1 MKDQTKLIAALLVGA
16 AAGAAISLLITSD
29 KGTELRGEVSDYL
42 VDLYEKSRDKAQR
55 AAEDARRYSN
65 NVVEQ
70 ARSQYDNIAG
80 NVSDYKDQ
88 VRSVI
93 NDYTDQGHEA
103 IAAAK
108 AKVKATA
115 SELNGSIQNS

>member
-29 KGTELRGEVSDYL
+29 KGSELRGEVSDYL
-42 VDLYEKSRDKAQR
+42 ADLLEKSREKAQT
-55 AAEDARRYSN
+55 AVEDARRYGN
-65 NVVEQ
+65 NV
-70 ARSQYDNIAG
+70 ADTAKSKYDNLAG
-80 NVSDYKDQ
+80 TVSDYKDQ

-93 NDYTDQGHEA
+93 SDYTDQGQDA

-115 SELNGSIQNS
+115 SDLNGSIQNS